1 MTYYHQLSV
10 RFADT
15 DANGHVFFANY
26 LTFFDQAFVHYLK
39 AIGFGYR
46 QFVQRGLNFFYAEA
60 LTRFKSGAV
69 FDQLLDIYPAI
80 SRLARTSFTTEF
92 EIYDH
97 ASGAFVNSGYIVS
110 VVVDMKTE
118 KPHPIPEAFRQA
130 VSAFHTQG

>member
-1 MTYYHQLSV
+1 MSFYHQLTV

-46 QFVQRGLNFFYAEA
+46 QFVERGLNFFYAEA
-60 LTRFKSGAV
+60 LTRFKSGAI
-69 FDQLLDIYPAI
+69 FDQLLDIYPKI
-80 SRLARTSFTTEF
+80 SQFGRTSFTTNF

-97 ASGAFVNSGYIVS
+97 ASGGFVNSGYIVS
-110 VVVDMKTE
+110 VVVDFKTE
-118 KPHPIPEAFRQA
+118 KPVQIPEAFTQA
-130 VSAFHTQG
+130 VNAYQNQA

>member
-1 MTYYHQLSV
+1 MTYHHQLAV

-46 QFVQRGLNFFYAEA
+46 QFVERGLNFFYAEA

-69 FDQLLDIYPAI
+69 FDQLLDIYPTI
-80 SRLARTSFTTEF
+80 SRLGRTSFTTDF
-92 EIYDH
+92 AIYDQ
-97 ASGAFVNSGYIVS
+97 AGGGFVNSGYIVS
-110 VVVDMKTE
+110 VVVDINTE

-130 VSAFHTQG
+130 VSAFHGQG

>member
-1 MTYYHQLSV
+1 MAFKHQLAV

-26 LTFFDQAFVHYLK
+26 LTFFDQAFVQYLK

-46 QFVQRGLNFFYAEA
+46 QFVERGLNFFYAEA

-80 SRLARTSFTTEF
+80 SRLGRTSFTTDF
-92 EIYDH
+92 TIYDQ
-97 ASGAFVNSGYIVS
+97 ASGVFVNSGYIVS
-110 VVVDMKTE
+110 VVVEKASE
-118 KPHPIPEAFRQA
+118 KPFPIPDAFKQA
-130 VSAFHTQG
+130 VTAFQSRG